1 MSHDHTQAGAP
12 PVRASDAE
20 RDQAA
25 EILRAGYAE
34 GRLGRDELDE
44 RIGVAYAAK
53 TRADLRD
60 LTSDLPGAV
69 SVPVTP
75 GRPAPAPLPGLDPGL
90 GTGMGPNWC
99 LLLCLLCAFP
109 PAGIVYWILTARRQR
124 QSAVSERSPLPGAGT
139 ARRSRAAP
147 GRTRQA
153 RRYCS
158 SADGGVIS
166 RS

>member
-1 MSHDHTQAGAP
+1 MSHDHSQAGAP

-44 RIGVAYAAK
+44 RLAAAYAAK
-53 TRADLRD
+53 TRADLHD

-69 SVPVTP
+69 SAPVTP
-75 GRPAPAPLPGLDPGL
+75 GRPAPAALPDLDPGS

-109 PAGIVYWILTARRQR
+109 SAGIVYWILTARRQPHL
-124 QSAVSERSPLPGAGT
+124 AVPERTLLPGAGT
-139 ARRSRAAP
+139 AR
-147 GRTRQA
+147 
-153 RRYCS
+153 
-158 SADGGVIS
+158 
-166 RS
+166 